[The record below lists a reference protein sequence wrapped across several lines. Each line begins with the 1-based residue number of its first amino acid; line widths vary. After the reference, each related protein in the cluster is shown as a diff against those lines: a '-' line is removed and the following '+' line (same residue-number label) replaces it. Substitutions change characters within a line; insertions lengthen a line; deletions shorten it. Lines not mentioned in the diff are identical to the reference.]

1 MLHAN
6 IQEEFSVWEIAMKTA
21 TWVLLLFVGAA
32 SDVSA
37 DCPAKPPS
45 DRDVAVAD
53 GDQKVDAGFLEK
65 TLVGKRVRYSDG
77 TESYDESGSYS
88 YKIGNQTWDAPSFR
102 FYDNGFRCIDYP
114 NGPRFDYYVVNDGKL
129 VLINGAGERFSGKV
143 SK

>member
-1 MLHAN
+1 
-6 IQEEFSVWEIAMKTA
+6 MKSA
-21 TWVLLLFVGAA
+21 TLVLCLVVGVA
-32 SDVSA
+32 SQVSA

-53 GDQKVDAGFLEK
+53 GDQKVDARFLEK

-77 TESYDESGSYS
+77 TESYDQNGSYS
-88 YKIGNQTWDAPSFR
+88 YKIGNQTWDAPIYR